1 MTEFILITFY
11 NTTENEQYL
20 HFCQW
25 NGNEEALSTLQWL
38 THYIPD
44 DILIS
49 DTPSL
54 TYTINIHVKFSEE
67 SVNQFLRIDSN
78 TTFNTSYPLITKCYG
93 TLSLPAQVSPSAI
106 SDISEFRRFE
116 YIPDLIHHC
125 KCDLQVLKLFS
136 LISIIRINNLEV
148 NVLIKATNLKY
159 IT

>member
-11 NTTENEQYL
+11 NTIENEQYL

-93 TLSLPAQVSPSAI
+93 TLSLPAQLSPSAI

-116 YIPDLIHHC
+116 YIPDLIHH
-125 KCDLQVLKLFS
+125 LFYPFKFPS
-136 LISIIRINNLEV
+136 YWERKETNKIRPLPPRAVVSPINL
-148 NVLIKATNLKY
+148 
-159 IT
+159 